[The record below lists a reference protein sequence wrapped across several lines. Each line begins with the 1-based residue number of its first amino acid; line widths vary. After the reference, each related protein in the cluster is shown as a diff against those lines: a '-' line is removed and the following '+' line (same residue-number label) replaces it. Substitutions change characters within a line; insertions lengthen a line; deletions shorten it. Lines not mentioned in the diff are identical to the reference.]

1 MKLSSLWLAL
11 LNWYVGTL
19 ARASMPADWDVLRH
33 VNLKLAWLK
42 FKVQNFSLFS
52 DVQAFRSSVDLRF
65 WLAEKFEAVRAINFL
80 SIPK

>member
-1 MKLSSLWLAL
+1 MKLRSLWLAL
-11 LNWYVGTL
+11 LNWYIGTL

-33 VNLKLAWLK
+33 VNLLGWLK